1 MLFLSRAESE
11 HWTELG
17 REIVAKGTEPADLHG
32 IVQDTLIPCFRC
44 YAGGLLISGGRG
56 DVGKRWFQ
64 AGMLEEEGGLFFNGF
79 VTSFLERQKGRFVM
93 PERPFADPRPFMHF
107 ASVPV
112 LRKSRENFVKQAC
125 RSLPRFRRPL
135 RLMDLGCG
143 NGALTAGF
151 LFRLRETGKAG
162 EIGEVLLVDPS
173 PAMIEL
179 AVRTVGEVVPPAVV
193 RGVVGTIQEF
203 SEKIGERCDVALS
216 TFAYHH
222 LPYESKLFT
231 LRKLAPWIDH
241 FVLFELDGNNDLPEL
256 HSPELALSVYQ
267 LYGRAID
274 WVFSHDAPLELA
286 VAAVDKFLMAEAVS
300 MMTLPRGQR
309 TDYHALR
316 RQWHDLFQHG
326 LGPAFTCLGDTTTL
340 AEDHLDL
347 FTMHYGRA

>member
-1 MLFLSRAESE
+1 M
-11 HWTELG
+11 
-17 REIVAKGTEPADLHG
+17 
-32 IVQDTLIPCFRC
+32 
-44 YAGGLLISGGRG
+44 
-56 DVGKRWFQ
+56 
-64 AGMLEEEGGLFFNGF
+64 N
-79 VTSFLERQKGRFVM
+79 
-93 PERPFADPRPFMHF
+93 
-107 ASVPV
+107 
-112 LRKSRENFVKQAC
+112 
-125 RSLPRFRRPL
+125 
-135 RLMDLGCG
+135 
-143 NGALTAGF
+143 
-151 LFRLRETGKAG
+151 
-162 EIGEVLLVDPS
+162 
-173 PAMIEL
+173 EL
-179 AVRTVGEVVPPAVV
+179 AVRTDGEVGPPAVV
-193 RGVVGTIQEF
+193 RGLTGTIQEF
-203 SEKIGERCDVALS
+203 REKIGDRCDVALS

-222 LPYESKLFT
+222 LPYETKLFT